1 MERAPGQA
9 PYLIGLTGNIACG
22 KSLVLARLAEL
33 GAHTIDAD
41 RVVHQLQQP
50 GQPVYTAIREAF
62 GEGVMTPDG
71 LLDRRAL
78 GAIVFSNPVALA
90 RLEALIH
97 PAVRAHIAAEI
108 ERSTAGIVAIDA
120 IKLFE
125 GGLAARCD
133 ENWVVT
139 CAPEQQLARLVGRE
153 SYSEEEARRRIGAQQ
168 PAALKVAQAGVVID
182 NSGMPEATRAQV
194 EAAWAR
200 LPARARR

>member
-1 MERAPGQA
+1 MERGPGDA
-9 PYLIGLTGNIACG
+9 PYLVGLTGNIACG

-33 GAHTIDAD
+33 GAHPIDAD
-41 RVVHQLQQP
+41 RVVHRLQQP
-50 GQPVYTAIREAF
+50 GQPVYSAIREAF
-62 GEGVMTPDG
+62 GDGAIAPNG

-78 GAIVFSNPVALA
+78 AGIVFSDPVALA

-97 PAVRAHIAAEI
+97 PAVRAVIEAEI

-139 CAPEQQLARLVGRE
+139 CTPEQQLARLLARE
-153 SYSEEEARRRIGAQQ
+153 GYSAEEARRRIDAQQ
-168 PAALKVAQAGVVID
+168 PAALKVAQASVVID
-182 NSGMPEATRAQV
+182 NSGTPAATLAQV
-194 EAAWAR
+194 DAAWAR
-200 LPARARR
+200 LRTRARR